1 VRADA
6 HPTNT
11 EETAMS
17 ESIVVGT
24 DGSGT
29 AKRAVAEAVRLAKA
43 LGAEVHVVCAHDP
56 MRGIAAAGAS
66 GFVVIPTEDDDEAV
80 AATLAD
86 AQASAGEDGVAVHTH
101 AVRATP
107 ADALVAVAAETGA
120 SLIVVGNQGMH
131 GAKRVLG
138 SVPNSVSHK
147 ARCNVLIVSTDQH

>member
-1 VRADA
+1 
-6 HPTNT
+6 
-11 EETAMS
+11 MS

-24 DGSGT
+24 DGSAT

-56 MRGIAAAGAS
+56 MRGVAAAGAS
-66 GFVVIPTEDDDEAV
+66 GFVVVPTEDDDEAV

-86 AQASAGEDGVAVHTH
+86 AQESVSGDGVAVHTH
-101 AVRATP
+101 AVRANPT
-107 ADALVAVAAETGA
+107 DALVAVATETGA

-131 GAKRVLG
+131 GAKRMLG

-147 ARCNVLIVSTDQH
+147 ARCNVLIVSTDRS